1 MTFPP
6 TASSHPRHDEARR
19 RFLRLAG
26 AAALGLIVPFGA
38 GCGSRRDV
46 SRWTMLHVNPRDH
59 QADTHLLEFPSGRFV
74 LIDVADPGDQTGIV
88 VPELKRRGVREV
100 ALIVIS
106 HFHTDH
112 YGRLVELIE
121 SGVRVERVA
130 LNVPA
135 KAAADRERP
144 WGCDW
149 DDVQRV
155 LAVLRERNV
164 PYFTPQAGEV
174 IFSETLPGGG
184 EVKLEV
190 LCAYDG
196 ENTPIGPTDVNDTS
210 IVVRLQHG
218 NTRALFTG
226 DLNFALGRH
235 LVASGADLRADVL
248 KAPHHGTE
256 STVPDEFFE
265 AVGAKAVLVPS
276 PKNLW
281 LSPRSKRVRE
291 FYRERGVPAYVNGI
305 HGHVTVELK
314 SDSFRVIP
322 QRPH

>member
-1 MTFPP
+1 MKSRAAPLIAVILVAAVSLWVHRVP
-6 TASSHPRHDEARR
+6 SP
-19 RFLRLAG
+19 
-26 AAALGLIVPFGA
+26 AAARP
-38 GCGSRRDV
+38 DV
-46 SRWTMLHVNPRDH
+46 TRWIMLNVNPRDH
-59 QADTHLLEFPSGRFV
+59 QADAHLLQLPSGRTI
-74 LIDVADPGDQTGIV
+74 LIDVADAGDAPGV
-88 VPELKRRGVREV
+88 LLRELSRRQVRRV
-100 ALIVIS
+100 DLIVIS

-112 YGRLVELIE
+112 YGRLVDLLD
-121 SGVRVERVA
+121 SGVRVKRVA

-135 KAAADRERP
+135 RSAADSERP

-149 DDVQRV
+149 EDVQRV
-155 LAVLRERNV
+155 LGILRERGV
-164 PYFTPQAGEV
+164 PYFTPAAGETIYV
-174 IFSETLPGGG
+174 EPLAGGG
-184 EVKLEV
+184 EVALEV

-196 ENTPIGPTDVNDTS
+196 ENTPIGRTDVNDTS